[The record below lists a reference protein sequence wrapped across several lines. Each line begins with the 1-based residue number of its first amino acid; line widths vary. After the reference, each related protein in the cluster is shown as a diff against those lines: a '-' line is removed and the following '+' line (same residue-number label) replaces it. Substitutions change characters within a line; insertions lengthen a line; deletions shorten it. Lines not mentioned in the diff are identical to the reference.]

1 MKIEVDREHYS
12 TSGAFE
18 VRLLSFISFYL
29 LLSSYIFSS
38 CSLKPEHP
46 TKVDQLPQIYP
57 DYVGVTI
64 PADIAPLNFDCTD
77 ETIDGMYVIVKG
89 SMGGEIHTQGDYAD
103 FDINDWHQ
111 LTEQNLGGTLTVTVC
126 VEKNGLWTQYKD
138 FTIFVS
144 KDRLDDWGL
153 TYRRIKPGYE
163 VGGDIG
169 IYQRDIHSFDEYSI
183 LAETV
188 VPGRCFNCHTA
199 NRTNPNRI
207 TLQMRGEGGG
217 TLIQKD
223 GDQKWI
229 ETKTDSTKAAG
240 SYSYWHPDGDYV
252 AMAVNSV
259 HQSFFTGTG
268 QRIEVYHKFSNVEV
282 LDTRNNEL
290 ILSPLLQ
297 TEALEIFPA
306 FSADGKW
313 LYYSTSKPCRVP
325 AEYEKVKCSL
335 CRIAFDAEK
344 GSFGETVDTLLNGPA
359 TDKSYVLTRPS
370 YDGRWMMYCV
380 SSRGNFPVS
389 QDDADLWLMDLKT
402 GESRELKEVNSPQ
415 SESFHNWS
423 ENSRWFVF
431 SSKRED
437 GMYTKL
443 YIACIDNQGHVSK
456 PFLLPQRNPRKYYLE
471 MMDAY
476 NCPDFTKTKVDLDA
490 HEAYHQVFDNCRTI
504 VSISDK

>member
-1 MKIEVDREHYS
+1 MKKLTLCLCISV
-12 TSGAFE
+12 FM
-18 VRLLSFISFYL
+18 LLSCISTPDNV
-29 LLSSYIFSS
+29 S
-38 CSLKPEHP
+38 
-46 TKVDQLPQIYP
+46 KVDKLPEIYP
-57 DYVGVTI
+57 DYIGVTI
-64 PADIAPLNFDCTD
+64 PADIAPLNFNYADEDIDC
-77 ETIDGMYVIVKG
+77 IDVVVKG
-89 SMGGEIHTQGDYAD
+89 EKGGELHANGEWAD
-103 FDINDWHQ
+103 FDISDWQ
-111 LTEQNLGGTLTVTVC
+111 ELTKQNKGGKITFTVC
-126 VEKNGLWTQYKD
+126 VEKDGQWTQYKD
-138 FTIFVS
+138 FDVYVS
-144 KDRLDDWGL
+144 KENIDEWGL

-169 IYQRDIHSFDEYSI
+169 IYQRNLSSFDEYAI
-183 LAETV
+183 LTETA

-217 TLIQKD
+217 TMIQKD
-223 GDQKWI
+223 GHQSWV

-240 SYSYWHPDGDYV
+240 SYSYWHPDGNYV
-252 AMAVNSV
+252 ALAVNSV

-282 LDTRNNEL
+282 LDTRTNEL

-297 TEALEIFPA
+297 TEDLEIFPA

-335 CRIAFDAEK
+335 CRIAFDAEN
-344 GSFGETVDTLLNGPA
+344 GTFGQEVDTLLNGPA
-359 TDKSYVLTRPS
+359 TDKSYVLARPS
-370 YDGRWMMYCV
+370 YDGRWLMYCV

-402 GESRELKEVNSPQ
+402 GESRELKEVNSQ
-415 SESFHNWS
+415 QCESFHNWS
-423 ENSRWFVF
+423 ENSSWFVL

-443 YIACIDNQGHVSK
+443 YLACIDNQGRVSK
-456 PFLLPQRNPRKYYLE
+456 PFLLPQRNPRKYYSE

-476 NCPDFTKTKVDLDA
+476 NCPDFTKTKVELDA
-490 HEAYHQVFDNCRTI
+490 HEAYRQVFDNKRERVKI
-504 VSISDK
+504 R